1 MAFQNYQSVHHML
14 SKTVAK
20 YADQMAYRWFDGSG
34 KPDSVTWGQFQ
45 EQVKTVSKSL
55 VALGVEKGDKV
66 NIISYTCY
74 KWVLTDMAAMSIGAA
89 TVGIYQSNL
98 PKDCGYIVNH
108 SDAVV
113 VFAEDKNQLAKLI
126 QIKDEIPAV
135 RKVILFNGEAE
146 GNDWVISF
154 GDFLKLGVDIPDSEI
169 DKRSS
174 SLTPQDVAGIVY
186 TSGTTGVPKGAV
198 LTHDNI
204 TFTAESVFQSA
215 PPFNDGED
223 MFMFLP
229 LAHVF
234 ARTCSYTAIIT
245 GNCTTFARSINTLLE
260 DFKLASPHWFV
271 SVPRIFEKIHTKVIS
286 GVEAKGGVTE
296 KIFNWACTVGAEVS
310 RCKVYKIPIPLSI
323 NIKYAVAKK
332 LVFSKINEA
341 LGGRVKWCI
350 SGAAPLNAEIARF
363 FHAAGLLI
371 LEGIGMTEDTS
382 FSHCNRIDDYDFG
395 VVGQPGVGVE
405 HKLSDDGEVL
415 IKGRNVMK
423 EYYKMPQETADT
435 FTEDGWLKTGDIGE
449 IDANNVLKITGRKK
463 ELIITSGG
471 KNVAPSSIEG
481 LIATSKYINQVCVIG
496 DKRNYLTA
504 IVTLD
509 EQNIKD
515 YASDNKIDYSSY
527 ESLIK
532 HEKIAS
538 LINEEIKKK
547 NRDLPSFET
556 IKKISIVPEF
566 TIENKMMTPTFKLK
580 KNIIMDNYKEDIE
593 NMYG

>member
-34 KPDSVTWGQFQ
+34 KPDSVTWRQFQ

-135 RKVILFNGEAE
+135 RKIILFNGEAE

-215 PPFNDGED
+215 SFKEGED

-382 FSHCNRIDDYDFG
+382 FSHCNRIDNYDFG

-532 HEKIAS
+532 HEKVVN

>member
-1 MAFQNYQSVHHML
+1 M
-14 SKTVAK
+14 
-20 YADQMAYRWFDGSG
+20 
-34 KPDSVTWGQFQ
+34 
-45 EQVKTVSKSL
+45 
-55 VALGVEKGDKV
+55 
-66 NIISYTCY
+66 
-74 KWVLTDMAAMSIGAA
+74 
-89 TVGIYQSNL
+89 
-98 PKDCGYIVNH
+98 
-108 SDAVV
+108 
-113 VFAEDKNQLAKLI
+113 
-126 QIKDEIPAV
+126 
-135 RKVILFNGEAE
+135 
-146 GNDWVISF
+146 
-154 GDFLKLGVDIPDSEI
+154 
-169 DKRSS
+169 
-174 SLTPQDVAGIVY
+174 
-186 TSGTTGVPKGAV
+186 
-198 LTHDNI
+198 
-204 TFTAESVFQSA
+204 
-215 PPFNDGED
+215 
-223 MFMFLP
+223 
-229 LAHVF
+229 
-234 ARTCSYTAIIT
+234 
-245 GNCTTFARSINTLLE
+245 
-260 DFKLASPHWFV
+260 
-271 SVPRIFEKIHTKVIS
+271 
-286 GVEAKGGVTE
+286 
-296 KIFNWACTVGAEVS
+296 S

-363 FHAAGLLI
+363 FHVAGLLI

>member
-74 KWVLTDMAAMSIGAA
+74 KWVLTDMAAMSIGGA

-215 PPFNDGED
+215 SFKEGED

-382 FSHCNRIDDYDFG
+382 FSHCNRIDNYDFG